1 MISSRSVVVT
11 FFIDNISI
19 YIKMFQDKEDETERV
34 ADDDNEDDID
44 DDNEDDIDL
53 IVQSCKIKVHLTT
66 HNSMFLLLI
75 ITSHLFSS
83 QIYLYINLSLFQLP

>member
-1 MISSRSVVVT
+1 
-11 FFIDNISI
+11 
-19 YIKMFQDKEDETERV
+19 MFQDKEDKTERV
-34 ADDDNEDDID
+34 ADDDNDDDNEDDID

>member
-11 FFIDNISI
+11 FFIDNILI

-34 ADDDNEDDID
+34 ADDDNDDDNEDDID

-53 IVQSCKIKVHLTT
+53 IVQSCNFKVHITT
-66 HNSMFLLLI
+66 HNSMF
-75 ITSHLFSS
+75 
-83 QIYLYINLSLFQLP
+83 YC